1 MTMNATQ
8 RRTGSS
14 AISALLLIFAAPGDA
29 DAVVHKLHVP
39 GVTMS
44 QARGSANCAD
54 WNWPSSEFGLV
65 YQDCHQLYG
74 RLDFVRGAKTLR
86 KLTLVGRDFAQ
97 PQNIVVRLL
106 RKRFDDP
113 TATFTYP
120 ELVVEVTTT
129 GSIDALRAGR
139 QGPDR
144 PRSVLLLPRS
154 HHGWPG
160 RVRRCDRRVR
170 ELKPPAAL
178 VPTHQP
184 LNLGHTAS
192 ISRPPRTT

>member
-97 PQNIVVRLL
+97 PQSIVVRLL

-129 GSIDALRAGR
+129 GSIDALR
-139 QGPDR
+139 
-144 PRSVLLLPRS
+144 SVS
-154 HHGWPG
+154 
-160 RVRRCDRRVR
+160 VNV
-170 ELKPPAAL
+170 PAAKA
-178 VPTHQP
+178 QID
-184 LNLGHTAS
+184 LGRYFYFLEA
-192 ISRPPRTT
+192 TTDGPVEFVGVIVEYAN